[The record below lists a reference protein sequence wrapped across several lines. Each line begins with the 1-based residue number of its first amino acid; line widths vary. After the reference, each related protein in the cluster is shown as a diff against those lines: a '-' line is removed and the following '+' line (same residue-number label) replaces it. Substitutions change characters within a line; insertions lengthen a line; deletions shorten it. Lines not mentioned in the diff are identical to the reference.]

1 MSTIWTAND
10 VDFGNFHPVNADYG
24 PRDIKAVA
32 AMVNRQNIGQ
42 WALEFES
49 DLLHDGAGMPYFS
62 ILATRGEDEP
72 IKLTIESGV
81 WIIKIWGEL
90 HVFKEGMF
98 QRTFDVPKEQLLA
111 ARKAFRDKE
120 VTEELEFQKE
130 RDEETSEREAE
141 FNAKLKK
148 AEESGDWSDLT
159 KVEKMVLLAR
169 LKKDEELR
177 VYAEAAKVRA
187 TQLKHLHTP
196 IYEEPE
202 DGVVQREG
210 TFKPHVHIPI
220 SNLAK
225 EVEES
230 GIGPVHFGGIR
241 QGESLTE
248 YVERN
253 QNQEDPNWQPEVSPA
268 LPEEPQLPMEDV
280 WAENDDELTQQTTI
294 VPAVG
299 EIQVETHARKDHG
312 LPENPHNTQGIDT
325 P

>member
-49 DLLHDGAGMPYFS
+49 DLLHDSAGMPYFS

-120 VTEELEFQKE
+120 KTEELEYQE
-130 RDEETSEREAE
+130 QRAEEREAEHAE

-187 TQLKHLHTP
+187 TQLKHLH
-196 IYEEPE
+196 
-202 DGVVQREG
+202 
-210 TFKPHVHIPI
+210 IPI
-220 SNLAK
+220 ANLVK

-268 LPEEPQLPMEDV
+268 LPEETQLPMEDV
-280 WAENDDELTQQTTI
+280 WAENDEELTQQTTI

-299 EIQVETHARKDHG
+299 ELEDKQDG
-312 LPENPHNTQGIDT
+312 GNTRPVGE
-325 P
+325 